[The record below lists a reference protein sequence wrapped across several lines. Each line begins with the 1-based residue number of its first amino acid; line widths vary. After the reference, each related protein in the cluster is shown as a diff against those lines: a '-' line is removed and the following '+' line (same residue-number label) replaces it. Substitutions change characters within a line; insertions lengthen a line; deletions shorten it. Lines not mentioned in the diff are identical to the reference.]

1 MSKTKGFSAFDLS
14 AAVNNPEPQEKERA
28 TPKSSKPKLVV
39 KEKVPKEER
48 VQRAIYFPKS
58 LDDDLRQLAFNEN
71 TQVTKLVVEAV
82 KDYVKRKMQ

>member
-14 AAVNNPEPQEKERA
+14 AAVNNPDPQEKVRA
-28 TPKSSKPKLVV
+28 TPKPAKPKLV
-39 KEKVPKEER
+39 EKVKPAKEER

-58 LDDDLRQLAFNEN
+58 LDDDLRKLAFERN

-82 KDYVKRKMQ
+82 KDYVKRNKQ